1 MASSYVY
8 AEEAVFRDKK
18 NDSGSDRRLKRIV
31 IILAMVVGAELCWF
45 LFISPCMPLQAVEV
59 KGIPDIERDL
69 VLNQAGINSH
79 SSYMTVNAAVVETH
93 LEELY
98 QIESAKVIKHFPD
111 SVMIVLEPRKALA
124 FALAKTGGKITPVF
138 FDKQGVIFKIGSSQ
152 EDEILSPSIPLI
164 SGLALDE
171 PVLGM
176 RLPSVFAGFL
186 ASLERIHTSAPEL
199 LTAFSEIG
207 IHQKTYNGFDLILY
221 PNHNPVRIRSVAE
234 LNEDM
239 LRYMM
244 LAIDVIVSQGTQVDE
259 IDFRTGT
266 ASYTLKEASSG

>member
-1 MASSYVY
+1 MASYYAY
-8 AEEAVFRDKK
+8 AEETVSHGKK
-18 NDSGSDRRLKRIV
+18 NVSGLDRKLKRIV

-59 KGIPDIERDL
+59 TGMPDIERDL
-69 VLNQAGINSH
+69 ILNRAGINSH
-79 SSYMTVNAAVVETH
+79 SSYMTVKPAVVEAH
-93 LEELY
+93 LEGLH
-98 QIESAKVIKHFPD
+98 QVQSAKVIKHFPD
-111 SVMIVLEPRKALA
+111 SVMIVLEPRRALA
-124 FALAKTGGKITPVF
+124 FTLARIGGKVTPVF
-138 FDKQGVIFKIGSSQ
+138 FDKGGVIFKIGNNAG
-152 EDEILSPSIPLI
+152 DKILSPSIPLI

-176 RLPSVFAGFL
+176 RLPSIFAGFL
-186 ASLERIHTSAPEL
+186 ASLERIHASAPEL
-199 LTAFSEIG
+199 LTAFSEIR
-207 IHQKTYNGFDLILY
+207 IHQKNYDGFDLILY
-221 PNHNPVRIRSVAE
+221 PNHDQVRIRSAAE

-266 ASYTLKEASSG
+266 ASYTIKEASSG